1 MMRKVLL
8 KNGFSLPVLGMGT
21 WLFGGRE
28 TRDPANDD
36 AGQIAALQAGIE
48 AGFSLID
55 TAEYYAG
62 GYAETLTGRAI
73 AGYPRAGLFLTS
85 KVWKTHLKR
94 DDVLRAAENSLR
106 RLGTDYLDLYLYHQ
120 VSEQVP
126 LEETIGAMNELV
138 ERKLVRYIGVSNFA
152 PTRLARA
159 MRASSVPIVLN
170 QVHYSL
176 KFREPESSGLLD
188 FCREHDVLVQA
199 WRPVRGV
206 ETCPL
211 TEELCRKYELSLH
224 QLALAWLMS
233 QKNIGTITAMKN
245 PAHLPENI
253 RAAET
258 VLAEPDV
265 ERLRQ
270 EYPDVNYVSS
280 VPLS

>member
-1 MMRKVLL
+1 MRKVLL

-62 GYAETLTGRAI
+62 GYAEILTGRAI
-73 AGYPRAGLFLTS
+73 KGYPRANLFLTS

-138 ERKLVRYIGVSNFA
+138 ERKLVRHIGVSNFA
-152 PTRLARA
+152 PTRLERA

-211 TEELCRKYELSLH
+211 TEELCRKYELSLY

-270 EYPDVNYVSS
+270 EYPDVNYVST

>member
-1 MMRKVLL
+1 MRKVILQ
-8 KNGFSLPVLGMGT
+8 NGFSLPVLGMGT

-55 TAEYYAG
+55 TAEYYAD

-73 AGYPRAGLFLTS
+73 QGFPRANLFLTS
-85 KVWKTHLKR
+85 KVWKTHLRR

-138 ERKLVRYIGVSNFA
+138 ERKLVRHIGVSNFA
-152 PTRLARA
+152 PARLERA
-159 MRASSVPIVLN
+159 IRASSVPIVLN

-188 FCREHDVLVQA
+188 FCRKHHVLIQA

-211 TEELCRKYELSLH
+211 TDELCRKYDLSLY

-233 QKNIGTITAMKN
+233 QSNIGTITAMKN

-258 VLAEPDV
+258 VLSETDV
-265 ERLRQ
+265 ERLRR
-270 EYPDVNYVSS
+270 EYPDVNRIST

>member
-138 ERKLVRYIGVSNFA
+138 ERKLVRHIGVSNFA
-152 PTRLARA
+152 PTRLERA

-211 TEELCRKYELSLH
+211 TEELCRKYELSLY

-270 EYPDVNYVSS
+270 EYPDVNYVST

>member
-1 MMRKVLL
+1 MRKVLL

-138 ERKLVRYIGVSNFA
+138 ERKLVRHIGVSNFA
-152 PTRLARA
+152 PTRLERA

-270 EYPDVNYVSS
+270 EYPDVNYVST

>member
-1 MMRKVLL
+1 MRKVLL

-28 TRDPANDD
+28 TRDPSNDD

-85 KVWKTHLKR
+85 KVWKTHLRR

-138 ERKLVRYIGVSNFA
+138 ERKLVRHIGVSNFA
-152 PTRLARA
+152 PAGTRHAGVQCADRA
-159 MRASSVPIVLN
+159 
-170 QVHYSL
+170 
-176 KFREPESSGLLD
+176 ESG
-188 FCREHDVLVQA
+188 
-199 WRPVRGV
+199 
-206 ETCPL
+206 
-211 TEELCRKYELSLH
+211 
-224 QLALAWLMS
+224 AL
-233 QKNIGTITAMKN
+233 QFEIPGTGI
-245 PAHLPENI
+245 I
-253 RAAET
+253 RAAGFLPGT
-258 VLAEPDV
+258 RCAGPGMASGA
-265 ERLRQ
+265 RRG
-270 EYPDVNYVSS
+270 NVSS
-280 VPLS
+280 DGGTVPQV

>member
-1 MMRKVLL
+1 MRKVLL

-73 AGYPRAGLFLTS
+73 KGYPRANLFLTS

-138 ERKLVRYIGVSNFA
+138 ERKLVRHIGVSNFA
-152 PTRLARA
+152 PTRLERA

-270 EYPDVNYVSS
+270 EYPDVNYVST

>member
-1 MMRKVLL
+1 MRKVILQ
-8 KNGFSLPVLGMGT
+8 NGFSLPVLGMGT

-138 ERKLVRYIGVSNFA
+138 ERKLVRHIGVSNFA
-152 PTRLARA
+152 PTRLERA

-270 EYPDVNYVSS
+270 EYPDVNYVST

>member
-1 MMRKVLL
+1 MRKVLL

-138 ERKLVRYIGVSNFA
+138 ERKLVRHIGVSNFA
-152 PTRLARA
+152 PTRLERA

-211 TEELCRKYELSLH
+211 TEELCRKYELSLP

-270 EYPDVNYVSS
+270 EYPDVNYVST

>member
-138 ERKLVRYIGVSNFA
+138 ERKLVRHIGVSNFA
-152 PTRLARA
+152 PTRLERA

-270 EYPDVNYVSS
+270 EYPDVNYVST

>member
-1 MMRKVLL
+1 MRKVILQ
-8 KNGFSLPVLGMGT
+8 NGFSLPVLGMGT

-138 ERKLVRYIGVSNFA
+138 ERKLVRHIGVSNFA
-152 PTRLARA
+152 PTRLERA

-188 FCREHDVLVQA
+188 FCREHDVPVQA

-270 EYPDVNYVSS
+270 EYPDVNYVST

>member
-1 MMRKVLL
+1 MRKVLL

-138 ERKLVRYIGVSNFA
+138 ERKLVRHIGVSNFA
-152 PTRLARA
+152 PTRLERA

-211 TEELCRKYELSLH
+211 TEELCRKYELSLY

-270 EYPDVNYVSS
+270 EYPDVNYVST

>member
-1 MMRKVLL
+1 MRKVLL

>member
-1 MMRKVLL
+1 MRKVLL

-28 TRDPANDD
+28 TRDPSNDD
-36 AGQIAALQAGIE
+36 AGQIAAFQAGIE

-138 ERKLVRYIGVSNFA
+138 ERKLVRHIGVSNFA
-152 PTRLARA
+152 PARLERA

>member
-1 MMRKVLL
+1 MRKVVLR
-8 KNGFSLPVLGMGT
+8 NGFSLPVLGMGT

-28 TRDPANDD
+28 SRDPANDD

-48 AGFSLID
+48 AGFTLID

-62 GYAETLTGRAI
+62 GYAETLTGRAV
-73 AGYPRAGLFLTS
+73 AGCPRASLFLTS
-85 KVWKTHLKR
+85 KVWKTHLRR

-138 ERKLVRYIGVSNFA
+138 ERKLVRHIGVSNFA
-152 PTRLARA
+152 PARLERA
-159 MRASSVPIVLN
+159 IRASSVPIVLN

-176 KFREPESSGLLD
+176 KFREPESAGLPA
-188 FCREHDVLVQA
+188 FCRKHDVLLQA

-206 ETCPL
+206 NACPL
-211 TEELCRKYELSLH
+211 TDELCRKYGLSLH
-224 QLALAWLMS
+224 QLALSWLMS
-233 QKNIGTITAMKN
+233 QENTGTLTAMKN

-258 VLAEPDV
+258 VLSETDV
-265 ERLRQ
+265 ERLRR
-270 EYPDVNYVSS
+270 EYPDVDRIST

>member
-1 MMRKVLL
+1 MRKVILQ
-8 KNGFSLPVLGMGT
+8 NGFSLPVLGMGT

-73 AGYPRAGLFLTS
+73 KGYPRANLFLTS

-138 ERKLVRYIGVSNFA
+138 ERKLVRHIGVSNFA
-152 PTRLARA
+152 PARLERA

-270 EYPDVNYVSS
+270 EYPDVNYVST

>member
-1 MMRKVLL
+1 MRKVLL
-8 KNGFSLPVLGMGT
+8 KNGFSLPVLGMGS

-36 AGQIAALQAGIE
+36 VGQIAALQAGIE

-73 AGYPRAGLFLTS
+73 AGYSRAGLFLTS

-138 ERKLVRYIGVSNFA
+138 ERKLVRHIGVSNFA
-152 PTRLARA
+152 PMRLERA

-270 EYPDVNYVSS
+270 EYPDVNYVST

>member
-1 MMRKVLL
+1 MRKVLL

-73 AGYPRAGLFLTS
+73 KGYPRANLFLTS
-85 KVWKTHLKR
+85 KVWKTHLRR

-138 ERKLVRYIGVSNFA
+138 ERKLVRHIGVSNFA
-152 PTRLARA
+152 PTRLERA

-270 EYPDVNYVSS
+270 EYPDVNYVST

>member
-1 MMRKVLL
+1 MRKVILQ
-8 KNGFSLPVLGMGT
+8 NGFSLPVLGMGT

-138 ERKLVRYIGVSNFA
+138 ERKLVRHIGVSNFA
-152 PTRLARA
+152 PTRLERA

-188 FCREHDVLVQA
+188 FCREHDVPVQA

-211 TEELCRKYELSLH
+211 TEELCRKCELSLH

-270 EYPDVNYVSS
+270 EYPDVNYVST

>member
-1 MMRKVLL
+1 MRKVLL

-152 PTRLARA
+152 PTRLERA

>member
-1 MMRKVLL
+1 MRKVLL

-73 AGYPRAGLFLTS
+73 AGYPRAGLFLIS

-138 ERKLVRYIGVSNFA
+138 ERKLVRHIGVSNFA
-152 PTRLARA
+152 PTRLERA

-211 TEELCRKYELSLH
+211 TEELCRKYELSLY

-270 EYPDVNYVSS
+270 EYPDVNYVST

>member
-1 MMRKVLL
+1 MRKVLL

-36 AGQIAALQAGIE
+36 AGQIAALQAGIA

-152 PTRLARA
+152 PTRLERA

>member
-1 MMRKVLL
+1 MRKVLL

-73 AGYPRAGLFLTS
+73 KGYPRANLFLTS

-138 ERKLVRYIGVSNFA
+138 ERKLVRHIGVSNFA
-152 PTRLARA
+152 PTRLERA

-211 TEELCRKYELSLH
+211 TEELCRKYELSLY

-270 EYPDVNYVSS
+270 EYPDVNYVST

>member
-73 AGYPRAGLFLTS
+73 KGYPRANLFLTS

-138 ERKLVRYIGVSNFA
+138 ERKLVRHIGVSNFA
-152 PTRLARA
+152 PTRLERA

-211 TEELCRKYELSLH
+211 TEELCRKYELSLY

-270 EYPDVNYVSS
+270 EYPDVNYVST

>member
-1 MMRKVLL
+1 MRKVLL

-73 AGYPRAGLFLTS
+73 KGYPRANLFLTS

-152 PTRLARA
+152 PTRLERA

>member
-1 MMRKVLL
+1 MRKVLL

-28 TRDPANDD
+28 TRDPSNDD

-85 KVWKTHLKR
+85 KVWKTHLRR

-138 ERKLVRYIGVSNFA
+138 ERKLVRHIGVSNFA
-152 PTRLARA
+152 PARLERA

-258 VLAEPDV
+258 VLAEADV

-270 EYPDVNYVSS
+270 EYPDVNYVST